1 MTPAEHL
8 SLERSRIELD
18 QGYYLT
24 PYRTAELTKI
34 TSKILGTLTTSALGM
49 TYAECRYVLD
59 LARNA
64 IDTASGYKKEAPP
77 DGDASDEAKAK

>member
-8 SLERSRIELD
+8 SLERSRIELE

-24 PYRTAELTKI
+24 PYRAAELTKI
-34 TSKILGTLTTSALGM
+34 ASKILNTLTTSVVGM

-59 LARNA
+59 IASNA
-64 IDTASGYKKEAPP
+64 INQASGYKKEAPP

>member
-1 MTPAEHL
+1 M
-8 SLERSRIELD
+8 
-18 QGYYLT
+18 
-24 PYRTAELTKI
+24 
-34 TSKILGTLTTSALGM
+34 TTSALGM

>member
-1 MTPAEHL
+1 MTPADHL
-8 SLERSRIELD
+8 QLERSRIELD
-18 QGYYLT
+18 KGYFLT
-24 PYRTAELTKI
+24 PYRTAELSKI
-34 TSKILGTLTTSALGM
+34 SSKILATLTTSAVGM
-49 TYAECRYVLD
+49 SYAECRYVLD